1 MILAGFAACID
12 EFASQVYF
20 RFAPPPLQRPL
31 LLGVDAVM
39 HATTKSLAGH
49 SDALG
54 GAVCVSSAEVAQKLH
69 QDRLALG
76 STPGSLE
83 VPRPLNCGRILQ
95 MNGQTFRKL
104 GDKDDSPGLFAKPAT
119 SY

>member
-1 MILAGFAACID
+1 MSIFLCDSGDLLRCLDA
-12 EFASQVYF
+12 FASQIYF

-54 GAVCVSSAEVAQKLH
+54 GAVCVSSAEVAHKLQ

-83 VPRPLNCGRILQ
+83 VP
-95 MNGQTFRKL
+95 
-104 GDKDDSPGLFAKPAT
+104 
-119 SY
+119 

>member
-1 MILAGFAACID
+1 MSIFLCDSGDLLRCLD
-12 EFASQVYF
+12 TFASQIYF

-54 GAVCVSSAEVAQKLH
+54 GAVCVSSAEVAHKLQ

-83 VPRPLNCGRILQ
+83 VP
-95 MNGQTFRKL
+95 
-104 GDKDDSPGLFAKPAT
+104 
-119 SY
+119 

>member
-1 MILAGFAACID
+1 MNLI

-83 VPRPLNCGRILQ
+83 VPRPLNCG
-95 MNGQTFRKL
+95 QTFRKL
-104 GDKDDSPGLFAKPAT
+104 GDKDDSRLFAKPST

>member
-1 MILAGFAACID
+1 MLP
-12 EFASQVYF
+12 

-54 GAVCVSSAEVAQKLH
+54 GAVCVPSAEEAQRLK
-69 QDRLALG
+69 QDRMALG

-83 VPRPLNCGRILQ
+83 VR
-95 MNGQTFRKL
+95 FR
-104 GDKDDSPGLFAKPAT
+104 G
-119 SY
+119 Y